1 MRTIRK
7 CVICGCCK
15 QKVEVP
21 IMLSRYLG
29 ATGLDNRPCNEAELP
44 VVQKCSRCGYCN
56 FSIEGE
62 IADKTRKV
70 IASEEYQRHIKR
82 VSDDEYGDK
91 LQAMLLYL
99 QSIQSRIY
107 VYLLLCWHYEWKKDI
122 EMACEMRRHAVQ
134 QMELAFRT
142 ESEIRVEEILIYI
155 DCLRQ
160 LGRFEEAKETVESI
174 ETEVCKNLAEDQL
187 LFQVYRYQKTLIE
200 KGDAFA
206 HTVAEV

>member
-1 MRTIRK
+1 MMSMETNYRR
-7 CVICGCCK
+7 CFCICR
-15 QKVEVP
+15 
-21 IMLSRYLG
+21 LY
-29 ATGLDNRPCNEAELP
+29 
-44 VVQKCSRCGYCN
+44 
-56 FSIEGE
+56 
-62 IADKTRKV
+62 
-70 IASEEYQRHIKR
+70 R
-82 VSDDEYGDK
+82 VG
-91 LQAMLLYL
+91 
-99 QSIQSRIY
+99 IN

-122 EMACEMRRHAVQ
+122 ETAGEMRRHAVQ

-174 ETEVCKNLAEDQL
+174 ETEVYKNLAEDQL

-200 KGDAFA
+200 KRDAFA

>member
-1 MRTIRK
+1 
-7 CVICGCCK
+7 
-15 QKVEVP
+15 
-21 IMLSRYLG
+21 
-29 ATGLDNRPCNEAELP
+29 
-44 VVQKCSRCGYCN
+44 
-56 FSIEGE
+56 
-62 IADKTRKV
+62 
-70 IASEEYQRHIKR
+70 
-82 VSDDEYGDK
+82 
-91 LQAMLLYL
+91 
-99 QSIQSRIY
+99 
-107 VYLLLCWHYEWKKDI
+107 
-122 EMACEMRRHAVQ
+122 MRRHAVQ

>member
-62 IADKTRKV
+62 IADKTRKRLLRR
-70 IASEEYQRHIKR
+70 QRIRIK
-82 VSDDEYGDK
+82 
-91 LQAMLLYL
+91 
-99 QSIQSRIY
+99 
-107 VYLLLCWHYEWKKDI
+107 VYLNCLEAVGEELQLQNNNMRESDRRSLRI
-122 EMACEMRRHAVQ
+122 LEMEQ
-134 QMELAFRT
+134 
-142 ESEIRVEEILIYI
+142 Y
-155 DCLRQ
+155 
-160 LGRFEEAKETVESI
+160 
-174 ETEVCKNLAEDQL
+174 
-187 LFQVYRYQKTLIE
+187 
-200 KGDAFA
+200 
-206 HTVAEV
+206 